1 MPRKVL
7 LVADPGIDTAFA
19 VALALNDPNLEV
31 VGILPTAGNVSA
43 EQATANV
50 HTLIDVL
57 DPPKWPRLAA
67 ALPARYDA
75 DGLAL
80 HGPGGL
86 GGVSFPSATRH
97 TPHPA
102 DKGVCGTAHQVPRQ
116 GNGLQL
122 RPLTTPATPRHPLHL
137 ADKVLCELAHEFPR
151 QVTVINLGPLTT
163 LATALDRD
171 PTLPAVLDQTV
182 IIGGCWKEAGN
193 AGPVSEFHIHLD
205 PDAARRVFAAELNP
219 LLITLDTT
227 RKLIFSPS
235 DLLELPNPDSRT
247 CQFLRQ
253 IVPFG
258 IRASS
263 NLYGIEGFHLKDVLG
278 TVAVAMAGCVSSE
291 PHYVDVE
298 TRGDLTRGM
307 TVIDARP
314 TRTAATNARIATGV
328 TVPEV
333 RAYIERTLKAAH

>member
-1 MPRKVL
+1 MPRKVI

-19 VALALNDPNLEV
+19 VALALNDPNLDV
-31 VGILPTAGNVSA
+31 IGLLPTAGNVSA

-50 HTLIDVL
+50 HTLIDVI
-57 DPPKWPRLAA
+57 DPPKWPKLAA

-75 DGLAL
+75 DGQAL

-97 TPHPA
+97 TLHPA
-102 DKGVCGTAHQVPRQ
+102 DKI
-116 GNGLQL
+116 
-122 RPLTTPATPRHPLHL
+122 
-137 ADKVLCELAHEFPR
+137 LCELAHEHPR
-151 QVTVINLGPLTT
+151 QVTLVNLGPLTT

-182 IIGGCWKEAGN
+182 IVGGCWREAGN

-219 LLITLDTT
+219 LLIPLDVT

-253 IVPFG
+253 IVPSG

-278 TVAVAMAGCVSSE
+278 TAAVAVAGCVSSE
-291 PHYVDVE
+291 PHWVGIE
-298 TRGDLTRGM
+298 ARGDLTRGM
-307 TVIDARP
+307 TVIDAR
-314 TRTAATNARIATGV
+314 ATPAGPPNARVATGV
-328 TVPEV
+328 AVADV
-333 RAYIERTLKAAH
+333 RAYIEQTLKNAN

>member
-1 MPRKVL
+1 MPRKVI

-19 VALALNDPNLEV
+19 VALALNDPNLDV
-31 VGILPTAGNVSA
+31 IGLLPTAGNVSA

-50 HTLIDVL
+50 HTLIDVI
-57 DPPKWPRLAA
+57 DPPKWPKLAA

-97 TPHPA
+97 TLHPA
-102 DKGVCGTAHQVPRQ
+102 DKI
-116 GNGLQL
+116 
-122 RPLTTPATPRHPLHL
+122 
-137 ADKVLCELAHEFPR
+137 LCELAHEHPR
-151 QVTVINLGPLTT
+151 QVTLVNLGPLTT

-182 IIGGCWKEAGN
+182 IVGGCWKEAGN
-193 AGPVSEFHIHLD
+193 AGPVAEFHIHLD

-219 LLITLDTT
+219 LLIPLDTT

-278 TVAVAMAGCVSSE
+278 TAAVAVAGCVSSE
-291 PHYVDVE
+291 PHFVGVE

-307 TVIDARP
+307 TVIDARANP
-314 TRTAATNARIATGV
+314 AGPPNARVATGV
-328 TVPEV
+328 AVADV
-333 RAYIERTLKAAH
+333 RTYIEQTLKSAN

>member
-7 LVADPGIDTAFA
+7 FIADPGIDTAFA

-31 VGILPTAGNVSA
+31 VGLLPTAGNVSA

-50 HTLIDVL
+50 HTLIDVI
-57 DPPKWPRLAA
+57 DPPKWPKLAA

-86 GGVSFPSATRH
+86 GGVNFPSATRH
-97 TPHPA
+97 TLHP
-102 DKGVCGTAHQVPRQ
+102 
-116 GNGLQL
+116 
-122 RPLTTPATPRHPLHL
+122 
-137 ADKVLCELAHEFPR
+137 ADKVLCELAHENPR
-151 QVTVINLGPLTT
+151 QVTVVNLGPLTT

-193 AGPVSEFHIHLD
+193 AGPVAEFHIHLD
-205 PDAARRVFAAELNP
+205 PDAAKRVFDAELHP
-219 LLITLDTT
+219 LLVPLDVT
-227 RKLIFSPS
+227 RKLVFSPT

-247 CQFLRQ
+247 CQFLRK

-258 IRASS
+258 IRSSS

-278 TVAVAMAGCVSSE
+278 AVSVAVPAAVSSE
-291 PHYVDVE
+291 PHFVDVE
-298 TRGDLTRGM
+298 TRGELTRGM
-307 TVIDARP
+307 TVIDARQN
-314 TRTAATNARIATGV
+314 TSAAPNARVATGV
-328 TVPEV
+328 AVKDV
-333 RAYIERTLKAAH
+333 REYMLRTLKSAT

>member
-1 MPRKVL
+1 MPRKVIII
-7 LVADPGIDTAFA
+7 ADPGIDTAFA
-19 VALALNDPNLEV
+19 IALALNDPDLDV
-31 VGILPTAGNVSA
+31 VGLLPTAGNVSA

-50 HTLIDVL
+50 HTLIDVI

-67 ALPARYDA
+67 ALPVRYEA

-97 TPHPA
+97 TLHP
-102 DKGVCGTAHQVPRQ
+102 
-116 GNGLQL
+116 
-122 RPLTTPATPRHPLHL
+122 
-137 ADKVLCELAHEFPR
+137 ADKVLCELAHENPR
-151 QVTVINLGPLTT
+151 QVTVVNLGPLTT

-171 PTLPAVLDQTV
+171 PGLPAVLDQTV
-182 IIGGCWKEAGN
+182 LIGGCWREAGN
-193 AGPVSEFHIHLD
+193 AGPVAEFHIHLD
-205 PDAARRVFAAELNP
+205 PDAAKRVFQAELHP
-219 LLITLDTT
+219 LLIPLDVT
-227 RKLIFSPS
+227 RKLIFSPT

-278 TVAVAMAGCVSSE
+278 TAAVAVPAAVSSE
-291 PHYVDVE
+291 PRPVDVE
-298 TRGDLTRGM
+298 TRGELTRGM

-314 TRTAATNARIATGV
+314 GATAAPNARVATGV
-328 TVPEV
+328 AVADV
-333 RAYIERTLKAAH
+333 REYILRTLQRAT

>member
-7 LVADPGIDTAFA
+7 IIADPGIDTAFA

-31 VGILPTAGNVSA
+31 VGLLPTAGNVSA

-50 HTLIDVL
+50 HTLIDVI
-57 DPPKWPRLAA
+57 DPQKWPKLAA

-86 GGVSFPSATRH
+86 GGVSFPCAMRH
-97 TPHPA
+97 TLHP
-102 DKGVCGTAHQVPRQ
+102 
-116 GNGLQL
+116 
-122 RPLTTPATPRHPLHL
+122 
-137 ADKVLCELAHEFPR
+137 ADKVLCELAHEHPR
-151 QVTVINLGPLTT
+151 QITVINLGPLTT
-163 LATALDRD
+163 LASALDRD
-171 PTLPAVLDQTV
+171 PTLPAILDQTV
-182 IIGGCWKEAGN
+182 VIGGCWKEPGN
-193 AGPVSEFHIHLD
+193 AGPVAEFHIHLD
-205 PDAARRVFAAELNP
+205 PEAARRVCAAELNP
-219 LLITLDTT
+219 LLIPLDTT
-227 RKLIFSPS
+227 RKLIFSPT

-278 TVAVAMAGCVSSE
+278 TVAVAVAGCVSSE
-291 PHYVDVE
+291 PHFVDVE

-307 TVIDARP
+307 TIIDARP
-314 TRTAATNARIATGV
+314 NPVAGPNARIATGV
-328 TVPEV
+328 AVPEV
-333 RAYIERTLKAAH
+333 RTYIERTLKAAH

>member
-1 MPRKVL
+1 MPRKVI

-19 VALALNDPNLEV
+19 VALALNDPDLDV
-31 VGILPTAGNVSA
+31 IGLLPTAGNVSA

-50 HTLIDVL
+50 HTLIDVI
-57 DPPKWPRLAA
+57 DPAKWPRLGA

-97 TPHPA
+97 TLHPA
-102 DKGVCGTAHQVPRQ
+102 DK
-116 GNGLQL
+116 L
-122 RPLTTPATPRHPLHL
+122 
-137 ADKVLCELAHEFPR
+137 LCELAHEHPR
-151 QVTVINLGPLTT
+151 EVTLVNLGPLTT

-182 IIGGCWKEAGN
+182 IVGGSWREPGN
-193 AGPVSEFHIHLD
+193 AGPVAEFHMSLD
-205 PDAARRVFAAELNP
+205 PDAAKRVLAAELNP
-219 LLITLDTT
+219 LLVTLDST

-235 DLLELPNPDSRT
+235 DLLDLPNPDSRT

-278 TVAVAMAGCVSSE
+278 VVAVAVPGCVSSE

-314 TRTAATNARIATGV
+314 GRTAAPNARVATGV
-328 TVPEV
+328 AMHEV
-333 RAYIERTLKAAH
+333 RAYIERTLKAAT

>member
-1 MPRKVL
+1 MPRKVI

-19 VALALNDPNLEV
+19 VALALNDPNLDV
-31 VGILPTAGNVSA
+31 VGLLPTAGNVSA

-50 HTLIDVL
+50 HTLIDVI
-57 DPPKWPRLAA
+57 DPPKWPKLAA
-67 ALPARYDA
+67 ALPARYDT

-97 TPHPA
+97 TLHPA
-102 DKGVCGTAHQVPRQ
+102 DKI
-116 GNGLQL
+116 
-122 RPLTTPATPRHPLHL
+122 
-137 ADKVLCELAHEFPR
+137 LCELAHEHPR
-151 QVTVINLGPLTT
+151 QVTLVNLGPLTT

-182 IIGGCWKEAGN
+182 IVGGCWREPGN
-193 AGPVSEFHIHLD
+193 AGPVAEFHIHLD
-205 PDAARRVFAAELNP
+205 PDAAKRVFVAELNP
-219 LLITLDTT
+219 LLIPLDTT

-278 TVAVAMAGCVSSE
+278 TVAIAVAGCVSSE
-291 PHYVDVE
+291 QHFVGVE

-307 TVIDARP
+307 TVVDTRP
-314 TRTAATNARIATGV
+314 TPAATPNARVATGIAV
-328 TVPEV
+328 AEA
-333 RAYIERTLKAAH
+333 RAYIERTLKKAN

>member
-1 MPRKVL
+1 MPRKVII
-7 LVADPGIDTAFA
+7 VADPGIDTAFA

-31 VGILPTAGNVSA
+31 VGLLPTAGNVNA

-50 HTLIDVL
+50 HTLIDVI

-67 ALPARYDA
+67 ALPVRYES
-75 DGLAL
+75 DGLSL

-86 GGVSFPSATRH
+86 GGVTFPSATRH
-97 TPHPA
+97 T
-102 DKGVCGTAHQVPRQ
+102 
-116 GNGLQL
+116 
-122 RPLTTPATPRHPLHL
+122 LHL
-137 ADKVLCELAHEFPR
+137 ADKVLCELAHEYPR
-151 QVTVINLGPLTT
+151 QVTVVNLGPLTT
-163 LATALDRD
+163 LAAALDRD
-171 PTLPAVLDQTV
+171 PSLPAVLDQTV
-182 IIGGCWKEAGN
+182 IIGGCWREAGN
-193 AGPVSEFHIHLD
+193 AGPAAEFHIALD
-205 PDAARRVFAAELNP
+205 ADAAKRVFHAELHP
-219 LLITLDTT
+219 LLIPLDVT

-247 CQFLRQ
+247 CQFLRK

-278 TVAVAMAGCVSSE
+278 TAAVAIPATVSSE
-291 PHYVDVE
+291 PQILDVE

-314 TRTAATNARIATGV
+314 TPVGSPNARVATGV
-328 TVPEV
+328 AVADV
-333 RAYIERTLKAAH
+333 REYILKTLKSAT

>member
-1 MPRKVL
+1 MPRKVI

-19 VALALNDPNLEV
+19 VALALNDPNL
-31 VGILPTAGNVSA
+31 
-43 EQATANV
+43 
-50 HTLIDVL
+50 DVI
-57 DPPKWPRLAA
+57 DPPKWPKLAA

-75 DGLAL
+75 DGQAL

-97 TPHPA
+97 TLHPA
-102 DKGVCGTAHQVPRQ
+102 DKI
-116 GNGLQL
+116 
-122 RPLTTPATPRHPLHL
+122 
-137 ADKVLCELAHEFPR
+137 LCELAHEHPR
-151 QVTVINLGPLTT
+151 QVTLVNLGPLTT

-182 IIGGCWKEAGN
+182 IVGGCWREAGN

-205 PDAARRVFAAELNP
+205 PDAAKRVFAAELNP
-219 LLITLDTT
+219 LLIPLDTT

-278 TVAVAMAGCVSSE
+278 TAAVALAGCVSSE
-291 PHYVDVE
+291 PHWVGVE

-307 TVIDARP
+307 TVID
-314 TRTAATNARIATGV
+314 TRATPAGPPNARVATGV
-328 TVPEV
+328 AAADV
-333 RAYIERTLKAAH
+333 RSYIEQTLKNAN

>member
-1 MPRKVL
+1 MPRKVI

-19 VALALNDPNLEV
+19 IALALNDPNLDV
-31 VGILPTAGNVSA
+31 IGLLPTAGNVSA

-50 HTLIDVL
+50 HTLIDVI
-57 DPPKWPRLAA
+57 DPPKWPKLAA
-67 ALPARYDA
+67 ALPARYEA
-75 DGLAL
+75 NGLAL

-97 TPHPA
+97 TLHAA
-102 DKGVCGTAHQVPRQ
+102 DKILV
-116 GNGLQL
+116 
-122 RPLTTPATPRHPLHL
+122 
-137 ADKVLCELAHEFPR
+137 ELAHEHPR
-151 QVTVINLGPLTT
+151 QVTLVNFGPLTT

-182 IIGGCWKEAGN
+182 IVGGCWKEAGN
-193 AGPVSEFHIHLD
+193 AGPVSEFHMHLD
-205 PDAARRVFAAELNP
+205 PDAASRVFAAELNP

-278 TVAVAMAGCVSSE
+278 TAAVAVAGCVSSE
-291 PHYVDVE
+291 PHWVGIE
-298 TRGDLTRGM
+298 TRSELTRGM
-307 TVIDARP
+307 TVID
-314 TRTAATNARIATGV
+314 TRTAPVGPPNTRVATGV
-328 TVPEV
+328 VADAIRT
-333 RAYIERTLKAAH
+333 YIEQTLRNAN

>member
-1 MPRKVL
+1 MARKIII
-7 LVADPGIDTAFA
+7 VADPGIDTAFA
-19 VALALNDPNLEV
+19 VALALNDPTLEV
-31 VGILPTAGNVSA
+31 IGLLPTAGNVSA

-50 HTLIDVL
+50 HTLIDVI

-67 ALPARYDA
+67 ALPARYEH

-86 GGVSFPSATRH
+86 GGVTFPSATRH
-97 TPHPA
+97 T
-102 DKGVCGTAHQVPRQ
+102 
-116 GNGLQL
+116 
-122 RPLTTPATPRHPLHL
+122 LHS
-137 ADKVLCELAHEFPR
+137 ADKVLVELAQEHPR
-151 QVTVINLGPLTT
+151 QVTLICLGPLTT

-171 PTLPAVLDQTV
+171 PTLPAVLDET
-182 IIGGCWKEAGN
+182 IIVGGAWHVAGN
-193 AGPVSEFHIHLD
+193 SGPVAEFHMFLD
-205 PDAARRVFAAELNP
+205 PDAAKRVFHAELNP
-219 LLITLDTT
+219 MLIPLDMT
-227 RKLIFSPS
+227 RRLIFSPT

-278 TVAVAMAGCVSSE
+278 VVSATLPASVASQ
-291 PHYVDVE
+291 PHHVDVE

-307 TVIDARP
+307 TVID
-314 TRTAATNARIATGV
+314 TRTQPAGPPNARVLTDVIVADVRSYMNRILKRAT
-328 TVPEV
+328 
-333 RAYIERTLKAAH
+333 

>member
-31 VGILPTAGNVSA
+31 VGLLPTAGNVAA

-50 HTLIDVL
+50 HTLIDVI
-57 DPPKWPRLAA
+57 DPPKWPKLAA
-67 ALPARYDA
+67 ALPARYDG

-86 GGVSFPSATRH
+86 GGVSLPCAMRH
-97 TPHPA
+97 T
-102 DKGVCGTAHQVPRQ
+102 
-116 GNGLQL
+116 
-122 RPLTTPATPRHPLHL
+122 LHA

-163 LATALDRD
+163 LASALDRD

-182 IIGGCWKEAGN
+182 IIGGCWREPGN
-193 AGPVSEFHIHLD
+193 AGPVAEFHIHLD
-205 PDAARRVFAAELNP
+205 PEAARRVFAAELNP
-219 LLITLDTT
+219 LLIPLDTT
-227 RKLIFSPS
+227 RKLIFSPT

-278 TVAVAMAGCVSSE
+278 TAAVAVAGCVSSE
-291 PHYVDVE
+291 PHFVDVE

-314 TRTAATNARIATGV
+314 TPAAVPNTRVATGV
-328 TVPEV
+328 AVPEV
-333 RAYIERTLKAAH
+333 RTYIERTLKAAH